1 MLPATEATEAIEV
14 TEERFMLRRSLLG
27 HRLIALFALG
37 WLMFNYPLLALF
49 NDTLTWF
56 GIPRLYC
63 YLFAAWALLIG
74 LLAFTAEQK
83 APRRRRSQPDPSAPV
98 PED

>member
-1 MLPATEATEAIEV
+1 
-14 TEERFMLRRSLLG
+14 MLRRSLLG